1 MKPRFLIVLIAGLS
15 ALCPLRAEPKEDAA
29 KADAFVTSAAR
40 DLRSAALF
48 LSFQAEDNPQLA
60 TQIVAAALAAE
71 ALKDQSLEIVE
82 QIMKTVPKRRLEILR
97 AAILARPA
105 FAVLFTEL
113 ALTLS
118 PPAQAAEIVKV
129 ATEAAPKEFHAAIA
143 ALPDKVVRFD
153 DAPSQAQPVPPAAN
167 PFPLQPV
174 RPDLVSPSSGVR
186 SGVGSV
192 PPGTPPPPTAANPGV
207 VKPAG

>member
-1 MKPRFLIVLIAGLS
+1 MKPRFLLVLIAGLS
-15 ALCPLRAEPKEDAA
+15 ALGHLRADPKEDTA

-48 LSFQAEDNPQLA
+48 LSFQAEDNPRLA
-60 TQIVAAALAAE
+60 TQIVTAALAAE
-71 ALKDQSLEIVE
+71 ALEDHSVAIVE
-82 QIMKTVPKRRLEILR
+82 EIMKTVPKQRLEILR
-97 AAILARPA
+97 AAILARPE
-105 FAVLFTEL
+105 FAVPFTEL

-118 PPAQAAEIVKV
+118 TPAQAAEIVKV
-129 ATEAAPKEFHAAIA
+129 ATEAAPKEVHPAIT
-143 ALPDKVVRFD
+143 ALPDKFVRFD

-186 SGVGSV
+186 TGGRSV
-192 PPGTPPPPTAANPGV
+192 PPVSSAPSAVANPGT
-207 VKPAG
+207 VKPTG

>member
-15 ALCPLRAEPKEDAA
+15 ALSPLRAEPKEDAA

-60 TQIVAAALAAE
+60 TQIVTAALAAE
-71 ALKDQSLEIVE
+71 ALKDQSSEIVE
-82 QIMKTVPKRRLEILR
+82 QIMKTVPKQRLEILR

-105 FAVLFTEL
+105 FAVLFTGL

-118 PPAQAAEIVKV
+118 PPAQAAEIVRV
-129 ATEAAPKEFHAAIA
+129 ATEVAPKEAQAAIA
-143 ALPDKVVRFD
+143 ALPGRVVRFD
-153 DAPSQAQPVPPAAN
+153 DVVPPSQPAPPVAN
-167 PFPLQPV
+167 SFPLQPV
-174 RPDLVSPSSGVR
+174 RPDTVSPSSGVR
-186 SGVGSV
+186 SGGRSV
-192 PPGTPPPPTAANPGV
+192 PPVSSAPSAASSPGT
-207 VKPAG
+207 VKPPG